1 MAIQPIDLRK
11 IDGKAENIYEAI
23 IAAGKRARQIN
34 DENRLEFN
42 QLISTIIPA
51 AEDEFEERGNPDQER
66 ISLQFEKR
74 EKPHLRAFNELLDG
88 NLNFRY
94 IEEE

>member
-51 AEDEFEERGNPDQER
+51 VEDEFEERGNPDQER

>member
-1 MAIQPIDLRK
+1 MAIQSIDLRK
-11 IDGKAENIYEAI
+11 IEGKAENIYEAI
-23 IAAGKRARQIN
+23 VAASKRARQIN

-51 AEDEFEERGNPDQER
+51 VEDEFEERGNPDQER

>member
-11 IDGKAENIYEAI
+11 LETKTSNIYEAVVV
-23 IAAGKRARQIN
+23 AGKRARKIN

-51 AEDEFEERGNPDQER
+51 IEDEFQERGKPDPET
-66 ISLQFEKR
+66 ISLQFEKL
-74 EKPHLRAFNELLDG
+74 EKPHLRALNELVNNEIDY
-88 NLNFRY
+88 RY
-94 IEEE
+94 KDEE